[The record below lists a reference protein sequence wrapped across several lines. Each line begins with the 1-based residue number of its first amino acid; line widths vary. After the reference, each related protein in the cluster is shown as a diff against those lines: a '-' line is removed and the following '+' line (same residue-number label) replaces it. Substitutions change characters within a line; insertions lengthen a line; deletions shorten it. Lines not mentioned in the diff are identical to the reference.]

1 MLGTI
6 GSLIAYPIVGNVLSS
21 TIKKNTWLVDFFQWW
36 MESLGKQVDKTLDVL
51 IWSKWPKAQM
61 ITHEMSKLE
70 DKLIKHSKH
79 TTTLSV

>member
-1 MLGTI
+1 MLPVQQETQQT
-6 GSLIAYPIVGNVLSS
+6 LSS
-21 TIKKNTWLVDFFQWW
+21 TIKKNTGLVDFFQGG

-51 IWSKWPKAQM
+51 IGSKGPKAQM